1 MPGSTPQKTQNG
13 GQNPVIAI
21 NMARISNRPE
31 NHEMMHKVG
40 PKVCITTA
48 THPGFLGFDQLL
60 QVGIHPM
67 AGRYGGGALDMR
79 ETLNP
84 ISMFQYT
91 VWRDAKS
98 HEEMHYLQF
107 DTIYELCSHC
117 LAMVVEGPWEPV
129 YEIVASDL
137 PPSIG
142 LSDVPALMMARA
154 AAQQPVPKVALAMRT
169 IAVGDHGV
177 MHGHEADFEQ
187 GVRDTMA
194 WLMDHAPGMLG
205 WMLLKQTGVS
215 AIGSFQLDPEGMTKA
230 TLGANP
236 PRYAT
241 NYGDKPLDY
250 PPIPAATPAQY
261 FVHMEW
267 EAPGLAHEGLGK
279 VLVNVE
285 ARHIHDHGVLAH
297 INRGPYY
304 MLFASM
310 MEEGTWRDHL
320 VR

>member
-31 NHEMMHKVG
+31 NHEMMRKVG

-154 AAQQPVPKVALAMRT
+154 AAQQPVPKVALPMRT